1 MFVSVGL
8 LLVRRC
14 GLPRLRIRIKDS
26 AFSVSDFMVQVV
38 SAFYRLAVALIAVS
52 GFQTYSQVAKIVSEA
67 ANALAALHRDVY
79 SNP

>member
-1 MFVSVGL
+1 
-8 LLVRRC
+8 
-14 GLPRLRIRIKDS
+14 
-26 AFSVSDFMVQVV
+26 MVQVV